1 MFTQLL
7 WNHQCWTG
15 WNRYVRIC
23 QIMVLMK
30 LMISYSRADLCTS
43 CCKGQPVVCWEYTNR
58 WTCTLENTHTYMHV
72 AGQCLQCRIVSSQYT
87 GCPHHHHPF
96 FFFLFCCLVSLWIL
110 IFKGRWGRRRTC
122 ALEVMNVESH
132 DMQRKKNCYS
142 VRNTVLL

>member
-43 CCKGQPVVCWEYTNR
+43 CCKGQPVVCWEYTKQMNM
-58 WTCTLENTHTYMHV
+58 HTWKHSHIHACGRTMSP
-72 AGQCLQCRIVSSQYT
+72 VSNCVKPVYWL
-87 GCPHHHHPF
+87 PPPPPPF
-96 FFFLFCCLVSLWIL
+96 FFLFFCCLVSLWIL